1 MRKSWPI
8 RTAVAVVTLLMLA
21 AGALRAQTSFDTTFA
36 VRPNARL
43 SVQNMTGT
51 INIRGWN
58 RAQMRVQA
66 DFERAHVDV
75 QVSGNQMVSVKSESR
90 RGNAE
95 VEYNITVPQGTAV
108 DINGLSVDVG
118 ISGVCGALSIN
129 STSGDIDATCLDG
142 DTQIQTISGDI
153 TIADARGTLD
163 VSSTSG
169 DIEVRGARSSVTAH
183 AVSGNV
189 SLSEVAGSEV
199 DVETVAGDVEY
210 SGRIADNGRYRF
222 AAHSGDVTVRIQG
235 NPNATVAVST
245 FSGDFTSDFQIE
257 LQPGTRVGKEWEF
270 RLGSGSARMRV
281 NSFSGTINLQRGT
294 GGNSREE

>member
-1 MRKSWPI
+1 MRMSWPI
-8 RTAVAVVTLLMLA
+8 RTAVAAVTVLTLA
-21 AGALRAQTSFDTTFA
+21 TGVLRAQTSFDTTFA

-58 RAQMRVQA
+58 RSQMRVQA
-66 DFERAHVDV
+66 EYERARVDV

-95 VEYNITVPQGTAV
+95 VEYTISVPQGTAV

-142 DTQIQTISGDI
+142 DVQIQTISGDV
-153 TIADARGTLD
+153 TVADARGPLD

-169 DIEVRGARSSVTAH
+169 DIDVRGARASVTAH
-183 AVSGNV
+183 AVSGDV
-189 SLSEVAGSEV
+189 SLSDITGTEV
-199 DVETVAGDVEY
+199 DVETVNGEVEY
-210 SGRIADNGRYRF
+210 GGRIADNGRYRF
-222 AAHSGDVTVRIQG
+222 SAHSGDVTVRVQG

-270 RLGSGSARMRV
+270 RLGSGSARMRL

-294 GGNSREE
+294 GNSREE

>member
-1 MRKSWPI
+1 MSWPI
-8 RTAVAVVTLLMLA
+8 RTAVAAVTFLTLA

-51 INIRGWN
+51 VNIRGWS
-58 RAQMRVQA
+58 RAQMRVHA
-66 DFERAHVDV
+66 EYERARVDV

-95 VEYNITVPQGTAV
+95 VEYTINVPQGTAV
-108 DINGLSVDVG
+108 DINGLSLDVG
-118 ISGVCGALSIN
+118 VSGVCGALSIT

-142 DTQIQTISGDI
+142 DAQIQTISGDV
-153 TIADARGTLD
+153 TIADARGSLD

-169 DIEVRGARSSVTAH
+169 DIGVRGARGPVTAH
-183 AVSGNV
+183 AVSGDV
-189 SLSEVAGSEV
+189 SLADITGTEV
-199 DVETVAGDVEY
+199 DVETVNGEVDY

-222 AAHSGDVTVRIQG
+222 SAHSGDVTVHIQG

-245 FSGDFTSDFQIE
+245 FSGDFSSDFQIE
-257 LQPGTRVGKEWEF
+257 VQPGTRVGKEWEF
-270 RLGSGSARMRV
+270 RLGSGSARMRLT
-281 NSFSGTINLQRGT
+281 SFSGSINLQRGS